1 MGNSNDARQGLI
13 GIAQVVL
20 VIITAVF
27 FLTWVYRISW
37 NGHYFSNST
46 QRHSPGWAVAYFFI
60 PIVNLW
66 RPYQALWDAHQAFID
81 RTADS
86 KGNFIFQLWWF
97 AWLVSCFLGRALFKT
112 SMKAEELG
120 ELIQS
125 SLLTVGTDSFNIF
138 LDVMALLLV
147 MLVTKACCTHN
158 ERYISEV
165 GVP

>member
-1 MGNSNDARQGLI
+1 MEKQEQQPPDDLENAKKSYKDPSGVSKIVIALLIIGALLNAVAAISSYREYELLVSANQGALITEEMANSNDARQGLI

-20 VIITAVF
+20 IIITAVF

-86 KGNFIFQLWWF
+86 KGNFIFQL
-97 AWLVSCFLGRALFKT
+97 
-112 SMKAEELG
+112 
-120 ELIQS
+120 
-125 SLLTVGTDSFNIF
+125 
-138 LDVMALLLV
+138 
-147 MLVTKACCTHN
+147 
-158 ERYISEV
+158 
-165 GVP
+165 